1 MSDSDLLAVTD
12 LDVRYGPARALNGV
26 SLRLPER
33 STTAVLGVNGAGKS
47 TLARA
52 VSGLVPIHGGRVL
65 LDGRDVTSLRPH
77 HIRKLGVVHLSEGA
91 GVFPSLTVADNV
103 HMSVLPLPRKARRAA
118 IDAAFDFF
126 PQLTARRHL
135 LAGRLSG
142 GERQMLSLARALA
155 GQPRVIIADELSL
168 GLAPI
173 MVDTVFDGLD
183 RIRQRG
189 ASIILIE
196 QYVHRALAF
205 ADSCVLLQRG
215 QVTWAGPTSQA
226 RPETLE
232 RFLGGTTAPQP
243 DDSAPALID
252 QTAEPERRTI

>member
-1 MSDSDLLAVTD
+1 MSDSYVLDVTD
-12 LDVRYGPARALNGV
+12 LDVRYGPARALVGV
-26 SLRLPER
+26 RLKLPEG

-65 LDGRDVTSLRPH
+65 LDGRDVTGWRPH
-77 HIRKLGVVHLSEGA
+77 HIRSSGVVHLPEGA

-118 IDAAFDFF
+118 IDAVFDFF
-126 PQLTARRHL
+126 PLLAGRRRH

-155 GQPRVIIADELSL
+155 GHPRLIIADELSL

-173 MVDTVFDGLD
+173 MVDTVFEGLD

-189 ASIILIE
+189 CSIILIE

-205 ADSCVLLQRG
+205 ADSCVVLQRG
-215 QVTWAGPTSQA
+215 QVAWSGPASQA
-226 RPETLE
+226 RQRTLE
-232 RFLGGTTAPQP
+232 GFLGAN
-243 DDSAPALID
+243 SA
-252 QTAEPERRTI
+252 AEPCPP

>member
-1 MSDSDLLAVTD
+1 MSGSHVLQVTG
-12 LDVRYGPARALNGV
+12 LDVRYGPARALDKI
-26 SLRLPER
+26 SLTLPEA

-52 VSGLVPIHGGRVL
+52 VSGLVPVHGGRVL
-65 LDGRDVTSLRPH
+65 VSGRDVTGWH
-77 HIRKLGVVHLSEGA
+77 AHGIRKLGVVHLSEGA

-103 HMSVLPLPRKARRAA
+103 NMSVLTLPRKARRAA
-118 IDAAFDFF
+118 VDAVFEFF
-126 PQLTARRHL
+126 PPLAGRRRQ

-173 MVDTVFDGLD
+173 MVDTVFEGLR

-189 ASIILIE
+189 CSIILIE

-205 ADSCVLLQRG
+205 ADSCVVLQRG
-215 QVTWAGPTSQA
+215 HVTWSGPTAEARKQA
-226 RPETLE
+226 LE
-232 RFLGGTTAPQP
+232 GFLGTAGAAELG
-243 DDSAPALID
+243 DS
-252 QTAEPERRTI
+252 